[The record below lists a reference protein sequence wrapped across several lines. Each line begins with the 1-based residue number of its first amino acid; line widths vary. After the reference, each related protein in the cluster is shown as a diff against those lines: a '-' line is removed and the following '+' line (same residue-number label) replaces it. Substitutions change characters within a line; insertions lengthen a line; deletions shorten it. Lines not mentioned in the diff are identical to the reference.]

1 MDVKRVRSVA
11 SAVQASAGLR
21 KDNSKEVWGKQE
33 VRHEIGAE
41 SENAGTTAGSRGG
54 DLALKRG
61 SSLLE
66 WEPVERTRD
75 PEDTN

>member
-54 DLALKRG
+54 TWL
-61 SSLLE
+61 
-66 WEPVERTRD
+66 
-75 PEDTN
+75 